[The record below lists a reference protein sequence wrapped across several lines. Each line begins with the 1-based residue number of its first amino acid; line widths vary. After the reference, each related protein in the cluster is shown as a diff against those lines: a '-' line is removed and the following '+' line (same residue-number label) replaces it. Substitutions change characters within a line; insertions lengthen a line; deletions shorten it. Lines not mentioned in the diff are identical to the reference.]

1 MRGGDPL
8 SWGSGCRRRTFS
20 PHARGVIRVH
30 KQMEKVKEAQKELNE
45 AKEGVKDAKKKV
57 EIAASKKTTAYMND
71 WQKIEYYSHLM
82 SKRKLNAEEI
92 KEAKEVAKKW
102 IQANPYHVQKN
113 GKELYQKGVD
123 AHEKAIYGTKEE
135 AQSVRVAARGEGR
148 PDQSIYTKTAWS
160 VENQNPI
167 TSAVQGFGR
176 GFGITVMGRL
186 LGDASNALNEKIANV
201 THNPRIYRMRS
212 KRTDGF
218 RLLERNMR
226 RGTRHRTLMPTGAER
241 LRATW
246 LLMRQCR
253 RLQRKRGLLKKP
265 QRRWR
270 RQELQRG

>member
-102 IQANPYHVQKN
+102 IQANPY
-113 GKELYQKGVD
+113 
-123 AHEKAIYGTKEE
+123 
-135 AQSVRVAARGEGR
+135 
-148 PDQSIYTKTAWS
+148 W
-160 VENQNPI
+160 
-167 TSAVQGFGR
+167 
-176 GFGITVMGRL
+176 
-186 LGDASNALNEKIANV
+186 
-201 THNPRIYRMRS
+201 IYRCGETACPDDR
-212 KRTDGF
+212 KPRV
-218 RLLERNMR
+218 
-226 RGTRHRTLMPTGAER
+226 
-241 LRATW
+241 RA
-246 LLMRQCR
+246 
-253 RLQRKRGLLKKP
+253 
-265 QRRWR
+265 
-270 RQELQRG
+270 